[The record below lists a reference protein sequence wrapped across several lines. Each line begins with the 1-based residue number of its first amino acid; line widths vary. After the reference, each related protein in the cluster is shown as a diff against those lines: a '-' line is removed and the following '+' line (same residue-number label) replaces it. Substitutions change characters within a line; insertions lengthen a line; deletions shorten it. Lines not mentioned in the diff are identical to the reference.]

1 MKLEDYIKR
10 VNELI
15 DKSQLLLRTRET
27 YKYSGGEYV
36 DKAGFTDFRTS
47 CLSFILHVFGENT
60 PHFKEFDSKVKS
72 ADPDDVERGIGILLA
87 AKEELEG
94 GWLTTTKGLLSAEI
108 FSDFLEMAEYLLSEG
123 YKDAAAVIAGS
134 VLEGHLRQLAEN
146 YKIEITFDKSGQQVA
161 KKADLLNAELAKA
174 SAYSKLDQ
182 KNITAHLDLRNKA
195 AHGQYGEYGQSQVE
209 LMKQSILDFMTRVPV

>member
-1 MKLEDYIKR
+1 MKVEDYIKR

-15 DKSQLLLRTRET
+15 DKGQLLLRTRER

-36 DKAGFTDFRTS
+36 DKTGFTDFRTS
-47 CLSFILHVFGENT
+47 CLSFFRHVFGEDT

-134 VLEGHLRQLAEN
+134 VLEGHLRRLAEN
-146 YKIEITFDKSGQQVA
+146 YKIEITYDNQDNRFPRR
-161 KKADLLNAELAKA
+161 L
-174 SAYSKLDQ
+174 
-182 KNITAHLDLRNKA
+182 IC
-195 AHGQYGEYGQSQVE
+195 
-209 LMKQSILDFMTRVPV
+209 